1 MYAALLR
8 HTMIP
13 AWYAYDGYPRV
24 LKQLQ
29 LANAASR
36 SSRAEIE
43 ATQKRSLHK
52 LLTNAVAKVPF
63 YKDLQ
68 VDADDP
74 HSSLTTFP
82 IMSKPKITE
91 RLEELRLIAGD
102 TPVSSA
108 TTGGST
114 GIPLTFYRTN
124 HCVEERKAQELHFD
138 LQLGFKLGE
147 PVAIF
152 VAPSHFDG
160 LLASWKAKIRN
171 ATNERA
177 IRFDPYSITPEYVE
191 FFAKQLRAHQPTLVR
206 CFPNALMPF
215 IEIAKEQGAELPAVE
230 AVTCTGENLYP
241 HQIEEMQQALQCQ
254 VYEKYATKEC
264 GVIASECPAH
274 SGLHIFE
281 PGLVVELLQLE
292 SDEPTAPGELGR
304 IVVTDLHN
312 YGTAMIRYEIGDL
325 GIMVAD
331 QESCE
336 CGSMFKRFKRVL
348 GRDRDL
354 IRDAQGLP
362 KPGYLFVEALTKSPL
377 SGLQMQIEQV
387 AKDRLELRVCAD
399 QTTVPEHHV
408 QEVTRSIESLATGL
422 NLTVTFVDDIPRDP
436 SGKYRY
442 VIGLQRP

>member
-1 MYAALLR
+1 MYASLLR
-8 HTMIP
+8 HTTIP

-29 LANAASR
+29 RANASSR
-36 SSRAEIE
+36 SSRTEIE
-43 ATQKRSLHK
+43 DAQRQNLHR
-52 LLTNAVAKVPF
+52 LLTTAVEKVPF
-63 YKDLQ
+63 YGDLS
-68 VDADDP
+68 VDVDDP
-74 HSSLTTFP
+74 QRSLTAFP
-82 IMSKPKITE
+82 IMSKRKITE

-102 TPVSSA
+102 ASVTSA

-114 GIPLTFYRTN
+114 GIPLTFYRTKR
-124 HCVEERKAQELHFD
+124 CIEERKAQELHFD
-138 LQLGFKLGE
+138 LELGFKLGE
-147 PVAIF
+147 PVAVF

-177 IRFDPYSITPEYVE
+177 IRFDPYSITPEYVVL
-191 FFAKQLRAHQPTLVR
+191 FAKLLRAHQPKLIR

-230 AVTCTGENLYP
+230 AITCTGENLYP

-264 GVIASECPAH
+264 GVIASECTAH
-274 SGLHIFE
+274 SGMHIFE

-292 SDEPTAPGELGR
+292 SDEPAAPGELGR
-304 IVVTDLHN
+304 IIVTDLHN

-325 GIMVAD
+325 GIMVTG
-331 QESCE
+331 EENCE

-354 IRDAQGLP
+354 IRDAGGLP

-387 AKDRLELRVCAD
+387 AKDGLELRVCAD
-399 QTTVPEHHV
+399 RTAVAEHHI
-408 QEVTRSIESLATGL
+408 EDVTRSIESLAPGL
-422 NLTVTFVDDIPRDP
+422 SLTVTFVDDIPRDP